1 MIISNH
7 LKKNAKNGATG
18 MIRIPVTA
26 IFLTAQM
33 LLWSGL
39 PFRLHSAMNR
49 PLLIMKWYR

>member
-1 MIISNH
+1 MIISTP
-7 LKKNAKNGATG
+7 LPKNAKNGATG

-49 PLLIMKWYR
+49 PLLIMK